1 MPDLI
6 VVSNTTPIITL
17 LGIGKLEIL
26 QKLYGKI
33 FIPQA
38 VAKEVLVGENKFAFV
53 DLEQIGWVVIKK
65 VENELLL
72 KTFLQDLDEGEAEAL
87 VLAIEMKADIL
98 LIDEKIGRNLAHKK
112 NIKLSGTLG
121 VILKAKEKGF
131 IESVKPLLSQ
141 MLENKIWLSET
152 LIQQI
157 LLQAGEL

>member
-38 VAKEVLVGENKFAFV
+38 VAKEVLVGKNKFAFV

-87 VLAIEMKADIL
+87 ALAIEMKADIC
-98 LIDEKIGRNLAHKK
+98 
-112 NIKLSGTLG
+112 
-121 VILKAKEKGF
+121 
-131 IESVKPLLSQ
+131 
-141 MLENKIWLSET
+141 
-152 LIQQI
+152 
-157 LLQAGEL
+157 